1 MHRFDGTETYLP
13 ARLRLAATLAVSL
26 FLFAPLPASAAEG
39 LFWKVS
45 GSAGTAYLLGSLH
58 FGTEAIYPL
67 DSEIQVAFAE
77 SDRLAVEID
86 LQSIDPGQI
95 AGWIIENGAYL
106 DGTTLS
112 DHVSAETWRAL
123 QQRLAEYGTPVE
135 LVAFQQPWMAS
146 LTLTSIALNRGGF
159 REDLGIDRHFIQRAA
174 GRMQI
179 VALESFE
186 EQMALLSELSAV
198 EQEGVLAATLKD
210 LDSGLAVFGKLLEH
224 WRRGDAAALDEQ
236 INASLRANAL
246 GDALFERLVERRNRR
261 MSLKIAALL
270 EGGGTT
276 FVVVGAG
283 HLVGAGGVPR
293 LLQTQG
299 YRVEKR

>member
-1 MHRFDGTETYLP
+1 MR
-13 ARLRLAATLAVSL
+13 RLHSTVIQLAATLAASL
-26 FLFAPLPASAAEG
+26 ILFAPLPASATEG

-58 FGTEAIYPL
+58 FGSEAIYPL
-67 DSEIQVAFAE
+67 DSEIQAAFAG

-86 LQSIDPGQI
+86 LQSIDPG
-95 AGWIIENGAYL
+95 AVVRWVSENGAYL
-106 DGTTLS
+106 DGTTLA

-123 QQRLAEYGTPVE
+123 KQRLTEYGMPVE
-135 LVAFQQPWMAS
+135 LVALQRPWMAS
-146 LTLTSIALNRGGF
+146 LTLTTIALNHGGF
-159 REDLGIDRHFIQRAA
+159 RADLGIDRHFIQRAA
-174 GRMQI
+174 GRTQI

-186 EQMALLSELSAV
+186 EQMALLAELSAV
-198 EQEGVLAATLKD
+198 EQEGVLAATLED
-210 LDSGLAVFGKLLEH
+210 LDAGTALFGKLLDA
-224 WRRGDAAALDEQ
+224 WRRGDAAALDDH
-236 INASLRANAL
+236 INASLRADAL
-246 GDALFERLVERRNRR
+246 GDALFERLIEQRNRR

-293 LLQTQG
+293 LLQTRG